1 MSELLRSSVYLSQV
15 NPHLSSNLDDIL
27 KCVICYEKLSDPK
40 MCPFCSKLCCKLCI
54 HRWLIENRSHCPH
67 CRAGLRLDQLV
78 TCRFLNDITQALENL
93 SATRPD
99 PIEKCSNHSCPLSYY
114 CLDCSSAVCSDC
126 AMFSAE
132 HKGHEFQHLTN
143 IYKQHV
149 EQIQIESKVMNKR
162 LKDLEIML
170 VEVDVKIEKFRNAKE
185 EKSREL
191 IACMEQIQG
200 RLDIQLKDK
209 LQVLNRSREEIYQEI
224 RNLKILQNELEKELG
239 QSAKSRLIAK
249 SADLVKKLKNIQNLP
264 LSKFEESIVSS
275 EFQSEI
281 VPSYDSGIFILK
293 NYSSM
298 QNNKEVVYSDVLS
311 ANGLMWR
318 LKVYPNGNG
327 VAKSNYLSV
336 FLELLKGY
344 GETATYDYRVEMV
357 NHIDNSLCVVREFA
371 SDFET
376 GECWGYNR
384 FYRIDLL
391 RDEGYL
397 GADDTLIMRFYVR
410 ATTFY
415 QLQKDQKNF
424 IKSLLDKE
432 AAAKAQVQTLIKKLE
447 KYGDRISDDDCD
459 SDEKEKEAEISFKE
473 EVKRGED
480 EVLKE
485 MAANSPNELSTM
497 MQKYIMS
504 PEEVSSDGEILPKQ
518 LIWNELQ
525 DIPDFHSCSE
535 LMSQDFLD
543 FAEDEEKE
551 FSPLG

>member
-1 MSELLRSSVYLSQV
+1 
-15 NPHLSSNLDDIL
+15 
-27 KCVICYEKLSDPK
+27 
-40 MCPFCSKLCCKLCI
+40 
-54 HRWLIENRSHCPH
+54 
-67 CRAGLRLDQLV
+67 
-78 TCRFLNDITQALENL
+78 
-93 SATRPD
+93 
-99 PIEKCSNHSCPLSYY
+99 
-114 CLDCSSAVCSDC
+114 
-126 AMFSAE
+126 MFSSE
-132 HKGHEFQHLTN
+132 HKGHEFQHLAN

-149 EQIQIESKVMNKR
+149 EQIQSESKIMNRR
-162 LKDLEIML
+162 LKDLEVIL
-170 VEVDVKIEKFRNAKE
+170 VEVDVKIEKFRNAKD

-191 IACMEQIQG
+191 VACMEQIQG

-209 LQVLNRSREEIYQEI
+209 LLVLNRSREEIYQEI
-224 RNLKILQNELEKELG
+224 RNLKTLQNELEKELG
-239 QSAKSRLIAK
+239 QSAKSKLIAK
-249 SADLVKKLKNIQNLP
+249 SADLVKKLKNIQSLP
-264 LSKFEESIVSS
+264 ISKFEESIVSC

-293 NYSSM
+293 NYSAM
-298 QNNKEVVYSDVLS
+298 QNTTEVVYSDALS

-344 GETATYDYRVEMV
+344 GDSAKYDYRVEMV
-357 NHIDNSLCVVREFA
+357 NHMDSSLCVVREFA

-397 GADDTLIMRFYVR
+397 GEDDTLIMRFYVR

-415 QLQKDQKNF
+415 QLHKDQKNF
-424 IKSLLDKE
+424 IKILLDKE
-432 AAAKAQVQTLIKKLE
+432 AAAKAQVHDLVKKLE
-447 KYGDRISDDDCD
+447 KYGDRVCDDEQEVER
-459 SDEKEKEAEISFKE
+459 SLKE

-504 PEEVSSDGEILPKQ
+504 PEEVSSDGEIIPKQ
-518 LIWNELQ
+518 LNWNELQ

-543 FAEDEEKE
+543 SAEDEEKE
-551 FSPLG
+551 FSPLP